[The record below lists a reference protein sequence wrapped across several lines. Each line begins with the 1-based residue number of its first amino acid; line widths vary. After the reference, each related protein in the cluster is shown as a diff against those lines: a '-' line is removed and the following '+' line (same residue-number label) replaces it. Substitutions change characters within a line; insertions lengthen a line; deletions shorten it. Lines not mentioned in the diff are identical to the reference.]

1 VAVVSPSTFDAFATP
16 PGVEAPPAAPAVQAV
31 PTGTSEVTLRHP
43 AASPEWVGA
52 LCDTLHGAG
61 PALADRDAAEI
72 AAALGRVGERFL
84 DPADPLRREALELLP
99 PTARLS
105 PAMAAAVLDGMATDW
120 TGDRLAALLAAEL
133 GDAAVLDGFV
143 DVSAEPRAEREAASS
158 GRRVMAVGP
167 SLCVQIVAGSV
178 PGVGVSALLRSL
190 VVKGPTLLKPG
201 RGDVVLPV
209 LFARGLAE
217 ADRAL
222 AAALAVVY
230 WPGGDGALED
240 AALAR
245 ADVVTAYGSDATVRD
260 LRARAP
266 VTARF
271 VAYHHRV
278 SVGVVGRGALTAAR
292 ADVTA
297 DAVARSLALFDQRG
311 CVSPQVVYVEEG
323 GGRSPEEFA
332 EALARA
338 LAEVEAALPTAPLE
352 PGEASALHQAR
363 GTAEL
368 LAASAGGRVIHGGA
382 AAWTVLVEPP
392 AGAATPSDPPG
403 ATLPPALTAGR
414 VARVR
419 PLEAAESLPGLLAPL
434 AGHLQTVGFAG
445 LGERLEEVARALA
458 RVGAARV
465 VPFANVPFPPPWWHH
480 DGGGPLTDL
489 VRWTDLE
496 PE

>member
-1 VAVVSPSTFDAFATP
+1 MSTAGFEVFAAPPGVDVPAATP
-16 PGVEAPPAAPAVQAV
+16 PGVDVPADASDLAPHGPVALRLPALSA
-31 PTGTSEVTLRHP
+31 
-43 AASPEWVGA
+43 EWVGA
-52 LCDTLHGAG
+52 LCDTLREAR
-61 PALADRDAAEI
+61 PRLSDRDAADL
-72 AAALGRVGERFL
+72 ASALGRVGERFL
-84 DPADPLRREALELLP
+84 DPGDPLRREALELLP
-99 PTARLS
+99 RTSGLS
-105 PAMAAAVLDGMATDW
+105 PEMAVAVLDGMAADW
-120 TGDRLAALLAAEL
+120 TEARLAALLSADL

-143 DVSAEPRAEREAASS
+143 DS
-158 GRRVMAVGP
+158 GVRPGRVMAVGP
-167 SLCVQIVAGSV
+167 ALCVQIVAGSV
-178 PGVGVSALLRSL
+178 PGVGVSAILRSL
-190 VVKGPTLLKPG
+190 LVKGPTLLKPG

-230 WPGGDGALED
+230 WPGGDRALED

-278 SVGVVGRGALTAAR
+278 SVGVVGRGALTAAAADATA
-292 ADVTA
+292 ADV
-297 DAVARSLALFDQRG
+297 ARAIGLFDQRG
-311 CVSPQVVYVEEG
+311 CVSPQIVYVEEG
-323 GGRSPEEFA
+323 CERSPEEFA

-338 LAEVEAALPTAPLE
+338 LAELEGRLPTGPLELAEAA
-352 PGEASALHQAR
+352 SLHQTR

-368 LAASAGGRVIHGGA
+368 LAAAAGGRVIHGGA
-382 AAWTVLVEPP
+382 AAWTVLFEPQSGASAQSESRGAPGVPSPYP
-392 AGAATPSDPPG
+392 A
-403 ATLPPALTAGR
+403 PAAGR

-419 PLEAAESLPGLLAPL
+419 PLASVEALPRLLAPL
-434 AGHLQTVGFAG
+434 SGYLQTVGVAG
-445 LGERLEEVARALA
+445 LGDRMERVARSVAT
-458 RVGAARV
+458 VGASRV
-465 VPFANVPFPPPWWHH
+465 VPFAGVPFPPPWWHH

-489 VRWTDLE
+489 VSWIDLE